1 MWQAIA
7 RLYAQ
12 DDASKVAGAIPD
24 LQILCLGLGKPFSD
38 RSAQIQLALL
48 LELSARLQQAIRI
61 TAFDPASDEGDRKV
75 YEHFGITY
83 MEENLVSHL
92 GLNEALS
99 NLNRWVDTSLIPLR
113 HIYCTCPTALELCT
127 NQSYI
132 QILSPRW
139 QSIQYASSS
148 ETTWPSISA
157 LSAQSPKINQ
167 RSSLPKMNSANQK
180 RSVKERLD
188 TLHRKTEFWNA

>member
-1 MWQAIA
+1 MWQTIS

-12 DDASKVAGAIPD
+12 DDSSEDHGPISD

-48 LELSARLQQAIRI
+48 LELSARLQQAIGI

-92 GLNEALS
+92 WSNEAS
-99 NLNRWVDTSLIPLR
+99 SDVGRWVDTSLIPLR

-132 QILSPRW
+132 QILSPRL
-139 QSIQYASSS
+139 QSLQHASSS
-148 ETTWPSISA
+148 ETTWPSIST
-157 LSAQSPKINQ
+157 LSAQGPKINQ

-188 TLHRKTEFWNA
+188 TLHRKMEYWSA